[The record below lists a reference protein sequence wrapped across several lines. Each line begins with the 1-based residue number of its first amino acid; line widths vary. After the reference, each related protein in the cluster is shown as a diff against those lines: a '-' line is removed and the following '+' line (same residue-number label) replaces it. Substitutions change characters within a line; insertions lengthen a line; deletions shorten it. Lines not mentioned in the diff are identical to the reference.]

1 MAFTIAAGSLPE
13 GYSEASPNP
22 RNMSKNRP
30 PSTLEGAFCL
40 HQLYHIDRR
49 GLLLLDAP
57 ERQAIID
64 EAARVLG
71 ALNQRGERDEAG
83 ACYRVLSNV
92 ADLML
97 MYFRRTPDELSE
109 VEQIVSELAI
119 FEYLTPAYGY
129 FSVVELS
136 LHGAA
141 DRYKKLLAKQ
151 GLEEDTVEWDL
162 ALEEQLEKEK
172 ETQKARLWPEIP
184 EDPYICFYPMNK
196 KRGENINWFMLTPR
210 ERGMLMK
217 AHGTTGRKYY
227 GRVSQIITSSSGLA
241 DYDWGVDL
249 FAKEAVDFKKLIY
262 EMRFDEVSA
271 KYAEFGPFYIGIK
284 TAPEELFQP
293 KLPAFSEE
301 LMSGTRG

>member
-1 MAFTIAAGSLPE
+1 
-13 GYSEASPNP
+13 
-22 RNMSKNRP
+22 MSRNRP

-49 GLLLLDAP
+49 GLLLLDP
-57 ERQAIID
+57 SERQRVID
-64 EAARVLG
+64 EASRVLT
-71 ALNQRGERDEAG
+71 ALNQRGDQDESG

-97 MYFRRTPDELSE
+97 VYFRRTPDELSE

-141 DRYKKLLAKQ
+141 ERYKKLLAKQ
-151 GLEEDTVEWDL
+151 GLEEDTPEWDL
-162 ALEEQLEKEK
+162 ALEAQLEKEK
-172 ETQKARLWPEIP
+172 DTQKARLWPEIP

-196 KRGENINWFMLTPR
+196 KRGENVNWFMLSPR

-217 AHGTTGRKYY
+217 DHGATGRKYY
-227 GRVSQIITSSSGLA
+227 GRVTQIITSSTGLA

-249 FAKEAVDFKKLIY
+249 FAKQAVDFKKLIY

-271 KYAEFGPFYIGIK
+271 KYAEFGPFYIGIRS
-284 TAPEELFQP
+284 TAEELFQP
-293 KLPAFSEE
+293 KLPSFAEE
-301 LMSGTRG
+301 LMTGSRG

>member
-1 MAFTIAAGSLPE
+1 
-13 GYSEASPNP
+13 
-22 RNMSKNRP
+22 MSKNRP

-49 GLLLLDAP
+49 GLLLLDP
-57 ERQAIID
+57 SERKAIVD
-64 EAARVLG
+64 EASRVLT
-71 ALNQRGERDEAG
+71 ALNQRGDADESG

-92 ADLML
+92 ADLL
-97 MYFRRTPDELSE
+97 LVYFRRTPDELAE

-119 FEYLTPAYGY
+119 FEYLMPAYGY

-141 DRYKKLLAKQ
+141 QRYHKLLTKR
-151 GLEEDTVEWDL
+151 GLEQDTPEWDE
-162 ALEEQLEKEK
+162 ALEEYLEQEK
-172 ETQKARLWPEIP
+172 VTQRARLWPEVP

-196 KRGENINWFMLTPR
+196 KRGETVNWFTLTPR

-217 AHGTTGRKYY
+217 EHGTTGRKYH

-262 EMRFDEVSA
+262 EMRFDPASA
-271 KYAEFGPFYIGIK
+271 LYADFGPFYIGIR
-284 TAPEELFQP
+284 TAPEELFTP
-293 KLPAFSEE
+293 KLPSFSEK
-301 LMSGTRG
+301 LMSGATG

>member
-1 MAFTIAAGSLPE
+1 
-13 GYSEASPNP
+13 
-22 RNMSKNRP
+22 MSKNRP

-49 GLLLLDAP
+49 GLLLLESS

-64 EAARVLG
+64 EASRVLN
-71 ALNQRGERDEAG
+71 ALNQRGEADESG

-97 MYFRRTPDELSE
+97 VYFRRTPDELAE
-109 VEQIVSELAI
+109 VEQIVSELSI

-141 DRYKKLLAKQ
+141 QRYHKLLTKQ
-151 GLEEDTVEWDL
+151 GLEQDTPEWDT
-162 ALEEQLEKEK
+162 ALEGYLEQEKV
-172 ETQKARLWPEIP
+172 TQKARLWPEVP
-184 EDPYICFYPMNK
+184 EDPYICFYPMSK
-196 KRGENINWFMLTPR
+196 KRGETVNWFTLTPR

-217 AHGTTGRKYY
+217 EHGTTGRKYH

-249 FAKEAVDFKKLIY
+249 FAKQTVDFKKLIY
-262 EMRFDEVSA
+262 EMRFDPASA
-271 KYAEFGPFYIGIK
+271 LYAEFGPFYIGIR
-284 TAPEELFQP
+284 TAPEELFHP
-293 KLPAFSEE
+293 KLPAFSDK
-301 LMSGTRG
+301 LLSGAHG

>member
-1 MAFTIAAGSLPE
+1 
-13 GYSEASPNP
+13 
-22 RNMSKNRP
+22 MSKNRP

-49 GLLLLDAP
+49 GLLLLDAS
-57 ERQAIID
+57 ERQAVID
-64 EAARVLG
+64 EASRVLG
-71 ALNQRGERDEAG
+71 ALNQRGDRDEAG

-97 MYFRRTPDELSE
+97 MYFRRTPDELAE

-119 FEYLTPAYGY
+119 FEYLAPAYGY

-141 DRYKKLLAKQ
+141 ERYRKLLAKQ
-151 GLEEDTVEWDL
+151 GLEEDTVEWEL

>member
-1 MAFTIAAGSLPE
+1 
-13 GYSEASPNP
+13 
-22 RNMSKNRP
+22 MSKNRP

-49 GLLLLDAP
+49 GLLLLEAS

-97 MYFRRTPDELSE
+97 VYFRRTPDELSE

-151 GLEEDTVEWDL
+151 GLEEDTVEWEL

-249 FAKEAVDFKKLIY
+249 FAKQAVDFKKLIY

-301 LMSGTRG
+301 LMSGSLG

>member
-1 MAFTIAAGSLPE
+1 
-13 GYSEASPNP
+13 
-22 RNMSKNRP
+22 MSKNRP

-49 GLLLLDAP
+49 GLLLLDAS
-57 ERQAIID
+57 ERQAVID
-64 EAARVLG
+64 EASRVLG
-71 ALNQRGERDEAG
+71 ALNQRGDRDEAG

-97 MYFRRTPDELSE
+97 MYFRRTPDELAE

-119 FEYLTPAYGY
+119 FEYLAPAYGY

-141 DRYKKLLAKQ
+141 ERYRKLLAKQ
-151 GLEEDTVEWDL
+151 GLEEDTVEWEL

-196 KRGENINWFMLTPR
+196 KRGENINWFMLNPR